1 MIFTM
6 STAQRLADDAQV
18 NVDVMYVG
26 TSSTLPRV
34 ATRPLT
40 RIALVHL
47 RLVGECAP
55 GTDPRR

>member
-1 MIFTM
+1 M